1 MKRETIEAGDLRL
14 DSVKLWEKRWLLL
27 CSGDYASGH
36 YNAMTVAW
44 GSVGVMWHKPFA
56 QVVVRPGRY
65 TYDFME
71 RYPEYTL
78 SVLPEDMR
86 ESMSLMGSKSGRDM
100 NKIEAAGLTVL
111 PSETVAAP
119 AFDEAELILECRKSY
134 RQPFDPA
141 CFLDE
146 KIEINYPRK
155 DYHIVYYGEILN
167 ITGTAD
173 YRA

>member
-1 MKRETIEAGDLRL
+1 MNREIIVPGDLRL

-27 CSGDYASGH
+27 CSGDYISGK

-65 TYDFME
+65 TYEFME
-71 RYPEYTL
+71 RYPDFTL
-78 SVLPEDMR
+78 SVLPESMR
-86 ESMSLMGSKSGRDM
+86 ESMSVMGSKSGRNTD
-100 NKIEAAGLTVL
+100 KIDAAGLTVL
-111 PSETVAAP
+111 PSSEVDAP

-146 KIEINYPRK
+146 KIGTHYPQK

-167 ITGTAD
+167 ISGTSA
-173 YRA
+173 YKA